1 MYLGKENK
9 QLTINIKYHSLTV
22 IVPTVFLFNL
32 GMSVLTLI
40 IIIKIR
46 KDRMKKS
53 NDKSKDQQK
62 NSKDQNDSL
71 KQVFEYCLIC
81 ATLISLYGIV
91 YLVHHGFWIII
102 ALLAYPGRI
111 TTSYNY

>member
-1 MYLGKENK
+1 
-9 QLTINIKYHSLTV
+9 
-22 IVPTVFLFNL
+22 
-32 GMSVLTLI
+32 
-40 IIIKIR
+40 
-46 KDRMKKS
+46 MKKS

-71 KQVFEYCLIC
+71 KQVLEYCLIC

-91 YLVHHGFWIII
+91 YLVYHGFWITI

>member
-1 MYLGKENK
+1 MYIGKENK

-22 IVPTVFLFNL
+22 IAPTFFLFNL

-40 IIIKIR
+40 IVIKIC

-53 NDKSKDQQK
+53 NDKSMDQQK

-71 KQVFEYCLIC
+71 KQVFKYCLIFG
-81 ATLISLYGIV
+81 TLISLYGMV
-91 YLVHHGFWIII
+91 YLVYHGFWIII
-102 ALLAYPGRI
+102 ALLAYFW
-111 TTSYNY
+111 TYFDWW